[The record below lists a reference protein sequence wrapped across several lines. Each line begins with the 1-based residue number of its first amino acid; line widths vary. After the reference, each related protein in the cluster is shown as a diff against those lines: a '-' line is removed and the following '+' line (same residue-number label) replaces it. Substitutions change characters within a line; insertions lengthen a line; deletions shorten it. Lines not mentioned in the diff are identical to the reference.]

1 MTSTTTTTDNTV
13 KNSQAVQNPTTVV
26 PPNNPPAI
34 ASYHTTTTLPEEDAV
49 HIGHVRS
56 YAMSNV
62 LINDIASD
70 DDIDAMLESKKT
82 PEGSASWRRERFIQQ
97 SLLEECRSE
106 LD

>member
-34 ASYHTTTTLPEEDAV
+34 ASYHSTTPTLPEEDAV

-62 LINDIASD
+62 LINDIDSD
-70 DDIDAMLESKKT
+70 DDIELESKKT

>member
-1 MTSTTTTTDNTV
+1 MTSTPTTSDNTV

-26 PPNNPPAI
+26 PPINPI
-34 ASYHTTTTLPEEDAV
+34 ASYHTTPTLPEEDAV